1 MPKNIRLASVKTK
14 TSRTSKDV
22 NTGEI
27 SIQQQ
32 PSCMIT
38 NNILHPRKSK
48 IKYGKNLDN
57 INIPDES
64 LC

>member
-32 PSCMIT
+32 RS
-38 NNILHPRKSK
+38 
-48 IKYGKNLDN
+48 
-57 INIPDES
+57 
-64 LC
+64 

>member
-1 MPKNIRLASVKTK
+1 MLKTIRLASVKTK

-32 PSCMIT
+32 PSWMIT

-48 IKYGKNLDN
+48 IYGENLDN

-64 LC
+64 